1 MKVAFVC
8 VCVYFFRFFFQE
20 SFNSKIVAQ
29 FNLKIVMDFKK
40 REFLKY
46 YACSVPSYIRGLYDM
61 KHEKNTQW
69 KYMFDK
75 VNNFF
80 FLIFYMFRDFF

>member
-1 MKVAFVC
+1 MKVAFLC
-8 VCVYFFRFFFQE
+8 VCVFFRFFFQE

-61 KHEKNTQW
+61 KHEK
-69 KYMFDK
+69 KYSMEIY
-75 VNNFF
+75 V
-80 FLIFYMFRDFF
+80 